1 MPTFMYGP
9 QDGAPVPTVLWVLD
23 QIELVDN
30 HNPNGKM
37 IYCYELN
44 PQDKNYYFAGEY
56 DGGDNE

>member
-1 MPTFMYGP
+1 MYGP
-9 QDGAPVPTVLWVLD
+9 QDGAPVPEVLWVLD

-44 PQDKNYYFAGEY
+44 PQDKNYYFVGEF
-56 DGGDNE
+56 DGGEHE

>member
-9 QDGAPVPTVLWVLD
+9 QDGAPVPEVLWVLD

-30 HNPNGKM
+30 HNSNGKM

-44 PQDKNYYFAGEY
+44 MEDKNYYFVGEF
-56 DGGDNE
+56 DGGEHE